1 MLEQSATN
9 QKPDNPMDGVGG
21 LVQTSGMQWTVDLT
35 RPIGQ
40 RIRDVRVGDAPLDP
54 ARDYRVVTNE
64 GMLKGLHR
72 YRSFAA
78 GRDPK
83 VLEQSVTEV
92 VEAACGGAVRCAR
105 RSSATSRWSSSQ
117 PS

>member
-1 MLEQSATN
+1 
-9 QKPDNPMDGVGG
+9 MDGVGG

-40 RIRDVRVGDAPLDP
+40 RIRNVRVGDAPLDP
-54 ARDYRVVTNE
+54 SREYRIVTNE
-64 GMLKGLHR
+64 SMLKGLHR
-72 YRSFAA
+72 YHSLAA
-78 GRDPK
+78 GRDPQ

-92 VEAACGGAVRCAR
+92 VEASLRRRGLVRAPR
-105 RSSATSRWSSSQ
+105 LGNVTLVRSQ